1 MLKNCAQL
9 KNIFYLCPAFAS
21 PSGEMVDTL
30 VSGAS
35 ASRRVGSTPISGTK
49 KRLAKSQLTLASLFL
64 FRDFP
69 FFIGLAY
76 HPMEMFSAIIS
87 ISLSLASVAAQA
99 I

>member
-49 KRLAKSQLTLASLFL
+49 KRLAKKSIDFSQSL
-64 FRDFP
+64 
-69 FFIGLAY
+69 Y
-76 HPMEMFSAIIS
+76 FS
-87 ISLSLASVAAQA
+87 
-99 I
+99 